1 MCATQAC
8 IRVGVLKISKLN
20 WVITATIDGLLARI
34 PTEEER
40 EEWPQVGGKVH
51 ICLPSF
57 LLHKI
62 SFFALEDKSDF
73 YFKWLKTWSH
83 SSSLNVQ
90 WTFVI
95 QSTTS
100 LIKEWHCYLQKRIKS
115 TTKYFLT
122 LSLTFEF
129 WVLCVRLE
137 YSGRHTRDRLW
148 VFLSQVVLWFRFFH
162 LYWYCITNKNIS
174 LANSF

>member
-1 MCATQAC
+1 MASWQGSQL
-8 IRVGVLKISKLN
+8 R
-20 WVITATIDGLLARI
+20 RR
-34 PTEEER
+34 ER
-40 EEWPQVGGKVH
+40 NGPKWEGRYTYASHLSCFTNK
-51 ICLPSF
+51 
-57 LLHKI
+57 
-62 SFFALEDKSDF
+62 FFFTFEDKSDF

-100 LIKEWHCYLQKRIKS
+100 LIKEWHCSLQKRIKS

-148 VFLSQVVLWFRFFH
+148 VFLSQVVLWFRNSH
-162 LYWYCITNKNIS
+162 LYWYIVSQTKT
-174 LANSF
+174 FHW